1 MFIPEPISI
10 ARWMGLFLNSCDQIG
25 PINHSLHN
33 GEGEK
38 WNLGNHLRFH
48 TKQSLFLIGNKM
60 AQDKEKANE
69 APEIPCAS
77 SGFSVAIYLTPLL
90 KLSNGFP

>member
-1 MFIPEPISI
+1 MFIPEPIAI
-10 ARWMGLFLNSCDQIG
+10 ARWMGLFLNSCGQIG

-38 WNLGNHLRFH
+38 WNLMFH
-48 TKQSLFLIGNKM
+48 TKQSLFPIGNEM